1 MTAMMT
7 WDFHFYGCL
16 EGLNR
21 NPACLGLADIG
32 KTHISVF
39 FVFFEG
45 ECCLAVYLVTKT
57 KGSGKRGTDCV
68 AELGIGLGMF
78 LVLAKYCHFC
88 LP

>member
-1 MTAMMT
+1 MMTAMMT

-57 KGSGKRGTDCV
+57 KGSGKRGD
-68 AELGIGLGMF
+68 
-78 LVLAKYCHFC
+78 
-88 LP
+88 